1 MARFLLTLLGL
12 LVAAGLTDS
21 AALAGRTS
29 WATVNSIG
37 DGDTIR
43 VLQGQLPG
51 VNYVGGRVNYVG
63 G

>member
-1 MARFLLTLLGL
+1 
-12 LVAAGLTDS
+12 
-21 AALAGRTS
+21 
-29 WATVNSIG
+29 VNSIG

-51 VNYVGGRVNYVG
+51 VNYVGGGRVNYVG